1 MTISK
6 HSVLD
11 IFSFSTGRKKN
22 KDKGENLFEVLLQ
35 IHNSQSSFS
44 PIMVIWAYFQTIYM
58 RYFQTS

>member
-6 HSVLD
+6 HPVLD

-44 PIMVIWAYFQTIYM
+44 PIMVI
-58 RYFQTS
+58 